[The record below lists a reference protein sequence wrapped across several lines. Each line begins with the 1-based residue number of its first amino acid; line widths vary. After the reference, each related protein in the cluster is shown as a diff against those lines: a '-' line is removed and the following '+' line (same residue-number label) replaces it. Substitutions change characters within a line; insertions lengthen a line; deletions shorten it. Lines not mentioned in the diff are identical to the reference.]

1 MGMNFPSFLLSHSL
15 PVIQD
20 ALLFSAAVGL
30 SGLFIT
36 HNLLPAPIH
45 TSRGASDHRYTTAA
59 SSCAVSFILCCLTGW
74 EDTLTTPT
82 ASRCSRMGRA
92 TGGVCFQLSGLKWL
106 TDVWRI
112 SCLWTRALSVP
123 SYSKHKQ
130 WVGRS
135 EIRSEPGCQNRNIF
149 FKKTSVKKEKKKKKR
164 CSCSL

>member
-1 MGMNFPSFLLSHSL
+1 MWGWIFLFSL
-15 PVIQD
+15 PGPCCD
-20 ALLFSAAVGL
+20 MGCLTLLLFSATVGP
-30 SGLFIT
+30 SGLFIIQ
-36 HNLLPAPIH
+36 NLPPAPLC

-59 SSCAVSFILCCLTGW
+59 LSHAVSLTLRCLAVG
-74 EDTLTTPT
+74 EGLLTIPAT
-82 ASRCSRMGRA
+82 SECSRMGEA

-112 SCLWTRALSVP
+112 SCLWTSASSVL

-135 EIRSEPGCQNRNIF
+135 EICSELGRQNRNIF
-149 FKKTSVKKEKKKKKR
+149 LKTQASKKKKKR